1 MQRGRGR
8 RVQGSMKHLV
18 LVATLALAG
27 AQAQA
32 QAATRTALDT
42 YLTSLKTLRAEFSQ
56 TVNDGRGESVQQAHG
71 KLVIVRPGKFR
82 WELTPQNA
90 GSVTGTPQLMV
101 SDGRNLWFYDADL
114 EQVSVKPAAAA
125 LTATPAS
132 LLSGDGNFHDIFR
145 ATNAGKRDGLTWV
158 KVVPIGADADFREV
172 QVGFGGAGAELRR
185 MVLKDK
191 LGQTV
196 TLDFRTSVRNQP
208 VADAEVSFTPPA
220 GADVI
225 GTPAS

>member
-1 MQRGRGR
+1 
-8 RVQGSMKHLV
+8 MKQLV
-18 LVATLALAG
+18 LAATLALAG
-27 AQAQA
+27 AQADA
-32 QAATRTALDT
+32 QAATRTALDA
-42 YLTSLKTLRAEFSQ
+42 YLTSLKTLRTEFSQ

-71 KLVIVRPGKFR
+71 KLVIVRPGRFR
-82 WELTPQNA
+82 WELMPQNA
-90 GSVTGTPQLMV
+90 GGVTGTPQLMI
-101 SDGRNLWFYDADL
+101 SDGKNLWFYDADL

-172 QVGFGGAGAELRR
+172 QVGFGASGSGSELRR

-208 VADAEVSFTPPA
+208 VADSEVSFTPPA

-225 GTPAS
+225 GTPAP